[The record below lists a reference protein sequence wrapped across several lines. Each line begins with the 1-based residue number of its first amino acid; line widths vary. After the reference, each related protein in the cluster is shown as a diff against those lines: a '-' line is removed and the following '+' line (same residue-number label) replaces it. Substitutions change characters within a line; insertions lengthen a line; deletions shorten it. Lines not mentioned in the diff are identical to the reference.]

1 MPKKVPNSV
10 DVFIGQK
17 MRARRLSEGVS
28 QEKLG
33 DAVGVTFQQVQKYEK
48 GTNRISASRLMQ
60 ITAVLKVAPTS
71 FFDGAPGKKKTIL
84 GTPKTDYVSEFVKS
98 ADGIALIRAYGR
110 MPKQLRLS
118 IVHLVQKI
126 AEREK

>member
-10 DVFIGQK
+10 DVFVGQK
-17 MRARRLSEGVS
+17 VRTQRLNVGVS

-33 DAVGVTFQQVQKYEK
+33 DALGVTFQQVQKYEK

-60 ITAVLKVAPTS
+60 IAAALKVAPTS
-71 FFDGAPGKKKTIL
+71 FFEGAPGKAKAVP
-84 GTPKTDYVSEFVKS
+84 GAPKADYISDFVKS
-98 ADGIALIRAYGR
+98 ADGIALIQAFGR

-126 AEREK
+126 AEEKK